1 MLRYACQ
8 RLCGA
13 VPILLG
19 VLLVTFLLF
28 HAGAGD
34 PATLR
39 LGKNAAPREL
49 EELRLQLRLDR
60 PLLYGHWR
68 RTELYRAQD
77 FRHHAGDTAGQ
88 PGCTWT
94 TGGRAGGGELN
105 LAAGARFRLPRGW
118 VPPANVGRY
127 RVRLEGRGT
136 LELNG
141 RPLPATSRWQHAT
154 VGLDA
159 PPDELRITATGPA
172 TAALRELRVE
182 RWQDNPWESQFLAAL
197 RELADWRRDPETG
210 RHHLVLFD
218 FGRSLQTGEPIRA
231 LLWDGLGPSLA
242 LTLPIFVIELILA
255 IAIALISAYWRDSW
269 LDRGLVTLS
278 VALMSISYLV
288 YILIGQYLLA
298 YRWNLFP
305 VWGWE
310 SWRNLILPVL
320 VGVISGLGGSV
331 RFYRTVFLNEM
342 YRDHVRTARAKGCGP
357 GRILFRHVLTNA
369 LVPII
374 TRVAVTLPFL
384 YTGSLLLESFFGIP
398 GLGFAGI
405 NALANADLQLLKAL
419 VLTGSFLFVAANL
432 LADLAYAWADP
443 RVRLR

>member
-8 RLCGA
+8 RLLGA

-34 PATLR
+34 PAALM

-49 EELRLQLRLDR
+49 EELRIQLRLDR

-77 FRHHAGDTAGQ
+77 FRQTAGDAAGQ

-94 TGGRAGGGELN
+94 TGGQ
-105 LAAGARFRLPRGW
+105 AGAGTLELASGAVFRLPRGW
-118 VPPANVGRY
+118 DPPATAGRY
-127 RVRLEGRGT
+127 RVRLEGRGA

-141 RPLPATSRWQHAT
+141 RPLPTAGHWQRAA
-154 VGLDA
+154 VVLDA
-159 PPDELRITATGPA
+159 PPNELRITVPGPA
-172 TAALRELRVE
+172 TAGLRELRVE
-182 RWQDNPWESQFLAAL
+182 RWQENPWDSQFLAAL
-197 RELADWRRDPETG
+197 RELVDWRRDPETG

-242 LTLPIFVIELILA
+242 LTLPIFIIELILA
-255 IAIALISAYWRDSW
+255 VAIALISAYWRDSW

-288 YILIGQYLLA
+288 YILVGQYVLA

-357 GRILFRHVLTNA
+357 GRILFRHVLANA